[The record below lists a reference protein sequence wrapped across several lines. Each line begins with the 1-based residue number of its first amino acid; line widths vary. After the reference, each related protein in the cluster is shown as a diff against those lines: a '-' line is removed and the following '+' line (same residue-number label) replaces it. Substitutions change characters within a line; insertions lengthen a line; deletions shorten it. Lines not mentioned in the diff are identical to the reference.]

1 MTAQVILFAELMPEP
16 PESEFGGET
25 AAPEDTPRL
34 SGQLEVVLEAIQGE
48 KWWTLDELQAYV
60 ETRLSRRVTQ
70 TSVSARL
77 RDLRKKKFGGHTV
90 ERRNEGGG
98 LFRYR
103 LGRGCRDAT

>member
-1 MTAQVILFAELMPEP
+1 MTAQAILFTELMPEP
-16 PESEFGGET
+16 PEPEFDGET
-25 AAPEDTPRL
+25 AAPEDAPRL
-34 SGQLEVVLEAIQGE
+34 TGQLEVVLEAIQGE
-48 KWWTLDELQAYV
+48 EWWTLDELQAYV
-60 ETRLSRRVTQ
+60 ETRLGRRVTQ

-103 LGRGCRDAT
+103 LGRGEND